1 MLDIILIILGVLCL
15 ITGLMGCI
23 LPFLPGPPVAYLGL
37 VLLHFTDKV
46 QYTTTQLIVWL
57 LIVLVVQVLD
67 YFTPMLGS
75 KYSGGSRWGNWG
87 CIIGT
92 LIGLLFL
99 PWGVIFGPF
108 LGAVIGELLGN
119 KEFSQALRSGVGSLI
134 GFLLGTFLKFVVCG
148 YFCYQFIV
156 GFIRS
161 ENSFCT
167 DLNYKFLLLFG
178 TKRGKTRPRQQ
189 RNDIPYSVLSALSAN
204 AQSEGDSG

>member
-37 VLLHFTDKV
+37 ILLHFTDKV

-148 YFCYQFIV
+148 YFCYQVIV

-161 ENSFCT
+161 
-167 DLNYKFLLLFG
+167 
-178 TKRGKTRPRQQ
+178 
-189 RNDIPYSVLSALSAN
+189 
-204 AQSEGDSG
+204 